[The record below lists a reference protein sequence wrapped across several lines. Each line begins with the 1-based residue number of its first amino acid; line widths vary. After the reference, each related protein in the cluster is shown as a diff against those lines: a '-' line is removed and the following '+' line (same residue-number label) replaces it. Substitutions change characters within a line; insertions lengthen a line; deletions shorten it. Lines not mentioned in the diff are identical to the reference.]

1 MVRWGYGAV
10 MANKSWSEMTPTQKR
25 VVVVAGIAEVALTT
39 WCARDLKQRPA
50 AQVRGPKALWA
61 PALSIQPV
69 GPIAY
74 LVWGR
79 KR

>member
-1 MVRWGYGAV
+1 
-10 MANKSWSEMTPTQKR
+10 MAKKSWGDMTPTQKKI
-25 VVVVAGIAEVALTT
+25 VVVTGIAEVALTA
-39 WCARDLKQRPA
+39 WCVKDLRQRPA
-50 AQVRGPKALWA
+50 ELVRGPKLLWG
-61 PALSIQPV
+61 PAMSVQPL

>member
-1 MVRWGYGAV
+1 
-10 MANKSWSEMTPTQKR
+10 MAEKKSWSDMTPTQKK
-25 VVVVAGIAEVALTT
+25 VVVVAGIVEVALTT
-39 WCARDLKQRPA
+39 WCLRDLKQRPA
-50 AQVRGPKALWA
+50 ELVRGPKFLWA
-61 PALSIQPV
+61 PAMSVQPV

>member
-1 MVRWGYGAV
+1 
-10 MANKSWSEMTPTQKR
+10 
-25 VVVVAGIAEVALTT
+25 VVVAGVVEVALTT
-39 WCARDLKQRPA
+39 WCLRDLRQRPA
-50 AQVRGPKALWA
+50 SMVRGPKALWA
-61 PALSIQPV
+61 PAMSVQPV

>member
-1 MVRWGYGAV
+1 
-10 MANKSWSEMTPTQKR
+10 MAKKSWSDMTRTQKK
-25 VVVVAGIAEVALTT
+25 VVVATGDRGGRGHHVVPARPQGAPAEL
-39 WCARDLKQRPA
+39 
-50 AQVRGPKALWA
+50 VRGPKALWG
-61 PALSIQPV
+61 PAMSVQPV

>member
-1 MVRWGYGAV
+1 
-10 MANKSWSEMTPTQKR
+10 MTPTQKKVIVATGILE
-25 VVVVAGIAEVALTT
+25 VVVTT
-39 WCARDLKQRPA
+39 WCLRDLKQRPA
-50 AQVRGPKALWA
+50 ELVRGPKALWG
-61 PALSIQPV
+61 PAMSVQPI

>member
-1 MVRWGYGAV
+1 MV
-10 MANKSWSEMTPTQKR
+10 T
-25 VVVVAGIAEVALTT
+25 GIAEVALTT
-39 WCARDLKQRPA
+39 WCLRDLKRRPA
-50 AQVRGPKALWA
+50 ELVRGPKVLWG
-61 PALSIQPV
+61 PAMSVQPV

>member
-1 MVRWGYGAV
+1 
-10 MANKSWSEMTPTQKR
+10 MAKKTAKKSWSDMTPAQRK

-39 WCARDLKQRPA
+39 WCLRDLKQRPA
-50 AQVRGPKALWA
+50 TMVRGPKALWA
-61 PALSIQPV
+61 PAMSVQPV

>member
-1 MVRWGYGAV
+1 
-10 MANKSWSEMTPTQKR
+10 MAKKAWVDMTPTQKKI
-25 VVVVAGIAEVALTT
+25 VVATGIVEVALTA
-39 WCARDLKQRPA
+39 WCLRDLRQRPA
-50 AQVRGPKALWA
+50 ELVRGPKALWG

-79 KR
+79 KN

>member
-1 MVRWGYGAV
+1 
-10 MANKSWSEMTPTQKR
+10 MAKKSWGDMTPTQKKI
-25 VVVVAGIAEVALTT
+25 VVVTGIAEVALTA
-39 WCARDLKQRPA
+39 WCVKDLRQRPA
-50 AQVRGPKALWA
+50 ELVRGPKLLWG
-61 PALSIQPV
+61 PALSVQPL

>member
-1 MVRWGYGAV
+1 
-10 MANKSWSEMTPTQKR
+10 MAKKSWGDMTPMQKNI
-25 VVVVAGIAEVALTT
+25 VVVAGIVEVAVTA
-39 WCARDLKQRPA
+39 WCARDLKERPA
-50 AQVRGPKALWA
+50 DLVRGPKLLWG
-61 PALSIQPV
+61 PALSVQPL

>member
-1 MVRWGYGAV
+1 
-10 MANKSWSEMTPTQKR
+10 MAHKKAKKSWSDMTPTQKR
-25 VVVVAGIAEVALTT
+25 VAVAAGIVEVALTT
-39 WCARDLKQRPA
+39 WCLRDLKQRPA
-50 AQVRGPKALWA
+50 TMVRGPKALWA
-61 PALSIQPV
+61 PAMSVQPV

>member
-1 MVRWGYGAV
+1 MTWGD
-10 MANKSWSEMTPTQKR
+10 MSPMQKKL
-25 VVVVAGIAEVALTT
+25 VVATGIAEVAVTA
-39 WCARDLKQRPA
+39 WCAKDLRKRPA
-50 AQVRGPKALWA
+50 ELVRGPKLLWG
-61 PALSIQPV
+61 PALSVQPV

>member
-1 MVRWGYGAV
+1 
-10 MANKSWSEMTPTQKR
+10 MANKAGKKNWLDMTPTQKK

-39 WCARDLKQRPA
+39 WCLRDLKQRDA
-50 AQVRGPKALWA
+50 SAVRGPKALWA
-61 PALSIQPV
+61 PAMSVQPV

>member
-1 MVRWGYGAV
+1 
-10 MANKSWSEMTPTQKR
+10 MATKSWGDMTPTQKKIVIATGILE
-25 VVVVAGIAEVALTT
+25 VVVTT
-39 WCARDLKQRPA
+39 WCLRDLKDRPA
-50 AQVRGPKALWA
+50 ELVRGPKALWG
-61 PALSIQPV
+61 PAMSVQPV

>member
-1 MVRWGYGAV
+1 
-10 MANKSWSEMTPTQKR
+10 MAKKTWSDMSPTQKKA
-25 VVVVAGIAEVALTT
+25 VVAAGIVEVALTT
-39 WCARDLKQRPA
+39 WCLRDLRQRPA
-50 AQVRGPKALWA
+50 SLVRGPKLLWG
-61 PALSIQPV
+61 PAMSVQPF